1 MTQPGIRKRKDGTW
15 EVTGANDRILS
26 QTQADYEDLVKASQ
40 LITGEQG
47 VQVRRLLKENPSA
60 SAGMIAGLVKYGAVP
75 NNNLTQTLVEID
87 KATREQREVNAFLE
101 SQRIANEKFANSYRG
116 KVWNF
121 GKSLIRGLS
130 LLPET
135 GLELLGAGARSWRA
149 RLDAKMAGELTWF
162 TEKPTDPNKTINQ
175 VLGRPEDES
184 GVEYILSQTKA
195 FQIMRDKING
205 QKIDLGEGFFP
216 SEEVGQGFKARQA
229 QLEAYKVAIKLDNGQ
244 VYYRPYSVFDPVI
257 EALPLV
263 EPEDTVGTVMSALG
277 DLLVMLRTDPG
288 LAYSRLRRTAKEAER
303 TARISTGAKTAKA
316 MKEKAL
322 KEIELEEAA
331 KKTTE
336 ALDELNNATGFRRF
350 AKEEEFQKAF
360 DTQTKLADEY
370 DNMVYDVN
378 AVAGFLGSKAAEPL
392 INAIAN
398 IDNWQDI
405 YVLGK
410 KGKKRA
416 GLTVE
421 QSKVLA
427 AAKTREEV
435 LAAIAPYIAGGN
447 VVADVLETGTKVGKA
462 ISGAATRIANTRI
475 IPGQTVA
482 FARAVK
488 GLPAKGLR
496 KAPYIEKVIKT
507 ISTKYNTILPGGA
520 FVHAADKDALV
531 DLIYSYGRSTK
542 LDEDVIRSIADT
554 VAFADDSS
562 QAGYAASG
570 QLFNAIMKKHLGR
583 AGVDDKQLEKLTRI
597 FEGGREKMSMYWA
610 ERHASGSSID
620 FILGPN
626 GKKKTITGP
635 HLDSEFLNSMI
646 YFPSAEELLKTISTF
661 NKFKLRKLTDAG
673 DWLTSSLWKKMVL
686 VRPAYIIR
694 NIAEEQIRVLG
705 TGHVS
710 FFNSPVTAL
719 AMWLGRDNGPAWRKF
734 LNSLD
739 PYKNTVMNTNLKLGS
754 ATEEFAAEVLAHDAA
769 ESYSAF
775 MSSGVVTSID
785 KEVRSAVKFA
795 GFGRVDY
802 GQDRW
807 WEGLASE
814 IRILSNSLAGR
825 VVARTA
831 EGFEKGGV
839 DYVLRGGGKDE
850 WRKFANMQSDKE
862 IRDWLLTDEGAMSY
876 LFTGK
881 SVTPSGREVLTS
893 VRARVDEATGRGGE
907 AAQALKNLIA
917 YGKIDKD
924 GLALSVP
931 KGINGAQNSI
941 KNAQAVS
948 VGKKQLKDINQEFAE
963 SLKSTFDGKGDWEGI
978 SMMVPTAAFGKKGA
992 DKKDR
997 LSGIVDGFFNAAIKL
1012 EKTSTMGPEWRQ
1024 KYWDAINDIAAGLD
1038 DAAVATLKTTAK
1050 DSLTPLRSWK
1060 GEPVGEQHTVWRAFE
1075 KTKPGGNITAEEA
1088 HEYAS
1093 MVASRHV
1100 AELFYDASKKRL
1112 LFHQLRLIAPFGQA
1126 WEDTIKAWGNIALN
1140 NPAQIY
1146 KGIRPLSW
1154 LNNPESSAL
1163 YQLTDARDYYDPNQG
1178 FFFRDPLDGQRK
1190 FFIPFASTG
1199 LNFIPNLLKGKNPF
1213 AGGPFAIGA
1222 TPQSFN
1228 FAFASGSI
1236 IPGVGPGISMSIQV
1250 LDRYTG
1256 KNPLN
1261 LLPKSMRLAAYNIV
1275 YPFGEPDLK
1284 AGFIEA
1290 QLPGNWR
1297 RILAPLLPEEA
1308 YSSAFAPVMNYLAS
1322 GGSYDLLDPED
1333 QGRLIKDTNTFSM
1346 FFTVMRGLFGT
1357 VSPFPFLTQ
1366 GITTLDDGNTLLTTE
1381 LYNKFKEIEVN
1392 TADRNQAYAEFFNMF
1407 GPEAV
1412 FSIISTSTGAP
1423 TNLYTYELILDDP
1436 SVVDDYPT
1444 TYGYIYPNGGYSA
1457 ELYRWQR
1464 KMGNKEKFDPEELK
1478 NRAVSLLYYAAKDR
1492 LMTRATAEGWPIE
1505 QYDEAN
1511 SNLKETFIDARIT
1524 QEGDY
1529 YKQEKIKAE
1538 LIKLANDDRFEDS
1551 DAVLGLR
1558 DYLYLRQAALNNAGI
1573 TSDNLAR
1580 KDAEASRAWLANEAK
1595 KIIER
1600 YPDFHKLFY
1609 AFFKKELKG

>member
-1 MTQPGIRKRKDGTW
+1 VTQPGIRKRKDGTW
-15 EVTGANDRILS
+15 EVTGSNDRVLN

-47 VQVRRLLKENPSA
+47 IQVRNLIKNNPSA
-60 SAGMIAGLVKYGAVP
+60 SAGLIAALAQYGAVP
-75 NNNLTQTLVEID
+75 DNDLTKTLVEID
-87 KATREQREVNAFLE
+87 KMTRQEREKNMFLE
-101 SQRIANEKFANSYRG
+101 GQRIANEKFKNSYRG
-116 KVWNF
+116 RFWNIL
-121 GKSLIRGLS
+121 KASIRGLS
-130 LLPET
+130 ILPET
-135 GLELLGAGARSWRA
+135 GLELLGSGARSFRA

-162 TEKPTDPNKTINQ
+162 TEQPTDPNKTINQ
-175 VLGRPEDES
+175 VLNRPEDES
-184 GVEYILSQTKA
+184 GLKYIVSQTKA
-195 FQIMRDKING
+195 FQIAKDLING
-205 QKIDLGEGFFP
+205 NKIDLGEGFFP
-216 SEEVGQGFKARQA
+216 SEETGQGFKARQA
-229 QLEAYKVAIKLDNGQ
+229 QLDAYKVAIKLDNGQ
-244 VYYRPYSVFDPVI
+244 VYYRPYSVIDPVT
-257 EALPLV
+257 EVLPFV
-263 EPEDTVGTVMSALG
+263 EPEDTVGTVVSALG

-288 LAYSRLRRTAKEAER
+288 IIYARLRRAAKEAER
-303 TARISTGAKTAKA
+303 AARISGGLQTSKA
-316 MKEKAL
+316 IQRKAL
-322 KEIELEEAA
+322 LDIELDEAA
-331 KKTTE
+331 KNAQE
-336 ALDELNNATGFRRF
+336 ALEELNKATGFKKF
-350 AKEEEFQKAF
+350 VKQEEYDKAF
-360 DTQTKLADEY
+360 DSLTKMADEY

-378 AVAGFLGSKAAEPL
+378 LVAGFLGSKAAEPL
-392 INAIAN
+392 ISAIAN

-405 YVLGK
+405 YALGK

-427 AAKTREEV
+427 AAKTRDEV
-435 LAAIAPYIAGGN
+435 LAAIAPFIAGGN

-462 ISGAATRIANTRI
+462 ISGTATRIANSRI
-475 IPGQTVA
+475 VPGTAVQM
-482 FARAVK
+482 ARSIK
-488 GLPAKGLR
+488 GLAAKGYR
-496 KAPYIEKVIKT
+496 KTPILPKIMNTLSKN
-507 ISTKYNTILPGGA
+507 YNTILPGGT
-520 FVHAADKDALV
+520 FVHAADVDGLV
-531 DLIYSYGRSTK
+531 DMVYSYGRAAK
-542 LDEDVIRSIADT
+542 LDEKTIADIADS
-554 VAFADDSS
+554 VAFAEDASK
-562 QAGYAASG
+562 AGYDASG
-570 QLFNAIMKKHLGR
+570 KLFNSIFARHAERI
-583 AGVDDKQLEKLTRI
+583 GVDKAELEKVTRL

-610 ERHASGSSID
+610 ERHADGAKLDYLI
-620 FILGPN
+620 GPG
-626 GKKKTITGP
+626 GKKYTISGP

-646 YFPSAEELLKTISTF
+646 YFPPADELLRTISSF
-661 NKFKLRKLTDAG
+661 NKLNLRGAIDAA
-673 DWLTSSLWKKMVL
+673 DFLTSNLWKKMVL

-694 NIAEEQIRVLG
+694 NIAEEQIRVVG

-710 FFNSPVTAL
+710 FFNNPVTAV
-719 AMWLGRDNGPAWRKF
+719 AMWLGRDNGPAWRRL
-734 LNSLD
+734 LNSFD
-739 PYKNTVMNTNLKLGS
+739 PYRNTIMGTNLKLGS
-754 ATEEFAAEVLAHDAA
+754 AADEFAAEVLAHDAR

-775 MSSGVVTSID
+775 MAANTITSVD
-785 KEVRSAVKFA
+785 RDVRTSVKFA

-802 GQDRW
+802 GHERW

-814 IRILSNSLAGR
+814 VRILSNSLAGR

-831 EGFEKGGV
+831 PGFEKGGV
-839 DYVLRGGGKDE
+839 DFVLRGGGKDE
-850 WRKFANMQSDKE
+850 WTKFAERQPKE
-862 IRDWLLTDEGAMSY
+862 IRDWLLTDEGAMTY

-907 AAQALKNLIA
+907 ASQALKNLIA
-917 YGKIDKD
+917 YGNIEQPGLKI
-924 GLALSVP
+924 AVP
-931 KGINGAQNSI
+931 KGVNGADNSI
-941 KNAQAVS
+941 KNAKEVS
-948 VGKKQLKDINQEFAE
+948 AGKKQLKDINQEFADQ
-963 SLKSTFDGKGDWEGI
+963 LKQAFNGKGDWEGLSMIVPI
-978 SMMVPTAAFGKKGA
+978 SKFGRKQ
-992 DKKDR
+992 KDER
-997 LSGIVDGFFNAAIKL
+997 GIINGIVDGFFSAAIRF

-1024 KYWDAINDIAAGLD
+1024 KYWDAIYDISSALD
-1038 DAAVATLKTTAK
+1038 ENAVAKLSATARE
-1050 DSLTPLRSWK
+1050 SLTPLKSWK
-1060 GEPVGEQHTVWRAFE
+1060 GEPVGQQHKVWKAFE
-1075 KTKPGGNITAEEA
+1075 RTKPGGNISVEEA

-1199 LNFIPNLLKGKNPF
+1199 LNFIPNLISGKNPF

-1236 IPGVGPGISMSIQV
+1236 IPGVGPGLSIGIQI
-1250 LDRYTG
+1250 LDRYFG
-1256 KNPLN
+1256 NPLN
-1261 LLPKSMRLAAYNIV
+1261 LLPKDMRLAAYNLV
-1275 YPFGEPDLK
+1275 FPFGEPDLK

-1322 GGSYDLLDPED
+1322 GGNYDLMDPED
-1333 QGRLIKDTNTFSM
+1333 QTRLIGDTNKFSQW
-1346 FFTVMRGLFGT
+1346 FTVMRGLFGT

-1366 GITTLDDGNTLLTTE
+1366 GVTTLDDGNTLLTTE
-1381 LYNKFKEIEVN
+1381 LYNKFKEIEVK
-1392 TADRNQAYAEFFNMF
+1392 TADRNKAYAEFFDTF

-1412 FSIISTSTGAP
+1412 LAIVATSTGAP
-1423 TNLYTYELILDDP
+1423 TNLYTYELIQRDP
-1436 SVVDDYPT
+1436 SVVDDYPS

-1464 KMGNKEKFDPEELK
+1464 KMGNKEKFDSEELK

-1492 LMTRATAEGWPIE
+1492 LMTRATAENWPSE

-1511 SNLKETFIDARIT
+1511 ANLKQAFIGARLT
-1524 QEGDY
+1524 QEGDF
-1529 YKQEKIKAE
+1529 YKGAKIKDE
-1538 LIKLANDDRFEDS
+1538 LIKLANDKRFDDS
-1551 DAVLGLR
+1551 DAVAGLK

-1580 KDAEASRAWLANEAK
+1580 KDAAASRAWLANEAK
-1595 KIIER
+1595 KIIQR
-1600 YPDFHKLFY
+1600 HPDFQKLFY
-1609 AFFKKELKG
+1609 AFFKKELEG